1 MKAVGYAV
9 DGPDA
14 PFKLFEFERR
24 ELRDDDVLLEV
35 LYAGICHSDIHQVKN
50 EWGNSQYPMVPGHEI
65 LGKVIRTGSAVSKFK
80 EGDLAGIGCMVDS
93 CKKCKYCEHGNEHHC
108 CDGGATLTYNHTE
121 RDTKEPTY
129 GGYSDVIVVKERFA
143 VKVSNKFSH
152 LEGVAPLLCA
162 GITTYSPLFRFKHLV
177 GPGKKVAVVG
187 LGGLGHMGVKF
198 AAALGAEV
206 TIISTSSSKEADA
219 KKLGAKNFINSKE
232 EKVFDKHAGEF
243 DLVLDTVSAQH
254 DLVEYLKILA
264 TMGSYVI
271 VGAPPA
277 PYQVPAFPLLLGN
290 KMIVGSGIGGMKET
304 QEMVDF
310 CAENDITSEVEV
322 IQASPE
328 TLATAY
334 DRTHKS
340 DVKYRFVID
349 GKSLK
354 PK

>member
-1 MKAVGYAV
+1 MKTFGYAV
-9 DGPDA
+9 DGPDSK
-14 PFKLFEFERR
+14 FRTFEFERR
-24 ELRDDDVLLEV
+24 ELNDDDVLLDV

-65 LGKVIRTGSAVSKFK
+65 LGRVVRVGSKATKLK

-93 CKKCKYCEHGNEHHC
+93 CKKCKFCESGDEHVC
-108 CDGGATLTYNHTE
+108 VDTPVYTYNSNE
-121 RDTKEPTY
+121 RESSEPTY
-129 GGYSDVIVVKERFA
+129 GGYSNQIVCKERFV
-143 VKVSNKFSH
+143 VKVSDKFTN

-162 GITTYSPLFRFKHLV
+162 GITTYSPLFRFKHLCT
-177 GPGKKVAVVG
+177 PGKKVAIVG

-219 KKLGAKNFINSKE
+219 KKLGATKFINSKE
-232 EKVFDKHAGEF
+232 KGAFNKHVAEF

-254 DLVEYLKILA
+254 DLTEYLRVLA
-264 TMGSYVI
+264 PFGSYII
-271 VGAPPA
+271 VGAPPK
-277 PYQVPAFPLLLGN
+277 PYDLAAFTLLNGN
-290 KMIVGSGIGGMKET
+290 KMVVGSGIGGMRET
-304 QEMVDF
+304 QEMIDF
-310 CAENDITSEVEV
+310 CAEHDITSDVEV

-328 TLATAY
+328 TLETAY
-334 DRTHKS
+334 DRTSKS

-354 PK
+354 PQQ